1 MAQYWVNFAR
11 TGSPN
16 GEGLPEWPAYTG
28 GDGKYMEFGD
38 EVRESDK
45 LESELCAILYSQ
57 VNDRLKTE

>member
-1 MAQYWVNFAR
+1 
-11 TGSPN
+11 
-16 GEGLPEWPAYTG
+16 
-28 GDGKYMEFGD
+28 MEFGD